1 MNENT
6 RKINMKRLYYYLGD
20 PNHHFYYLELWI
32 ARSLPCIGSTVGGIP
47 ELLPS
52 EDLVPPGDVT
62 ALASKIREVVT
73 NPERMARMSA
83 RNLQKAKDYTDEVLS
98 QQRNEFYRYVREMS
112 EAWLKEKQK
121 T

>member
-6 RKINMKRLYYYLGD
+6 RKITMKRLYYYLGD

-47 ELLPS
+47 ELLPA
-52 EDLVPPGDVT
+52 EDIVPPGDAT
-62 ALASKIREVVT
+62 ALAHKIREVVT

-83 RNLQKAKDYTDEVLS
+83 RNLEKAKEYRDEVLRER
-98 QQRNEFYRYVREMS
+98 RNQLYRFVREQT
-112 EAWLKEKQK
+112 EVWLREKK
-121 T
+121 

>member
-6 RKINMKRLYYYLGD
+6 KKINMKRLYYYLGES
-20 PNHHFYYLELWI
+20 NHHFYYLELWI

-52 EDLVPPGDVT
+52 EDLVPPGDAV

-73 NPERMARMSA
+73 DPERMTRMSA
-83 RNLQKAKDYTDEVLS
+83 RNLETAKEYRDEVLRE
-98 QQRNEFYRYVREMS
+98 QRNEFYRYVREMT
-112 EAWLKEKQK
+112 EVWLKQK
-121 T
+121 N